1 MADRGLQTAK
11 LNILEAIEQS
21 ILDSNIDEA
30 ISDRRSTIKDIKN
43 WVYSPVVRE
52 RCLRVVFAGDTTGWC
67 WNGILQQVKQY
78 ELTCSLLNFCSRLL
92 IV

>member
-1 MADRGLQTAK
+1 MADGGLQTAK

-52 RCLRVVFAGDTTGWC
+52 KHLRVGCVGSTTARC
-67 WNGILQQVKQY
+67 WNGIMKELLVEWWRVK
-78 ELTCSLLNFCSRLL
+78 
-92 IV
+92 

>member
-52 RCLRVVFAGDTTGWC
+52 KCLRVVFSGSTTRWSR
-67 WNGILQQVKQY
+67 NGIMK
-78 ELTCSLLNFCSRLL
+78 ELLVEWWRVN
-92 IV
+92 